1 MYRTLATILAALL
14 IAFPTVAADNSKDKE
29 KDKEKATSKPDAKES
44 AAVTKAKQK
53 LADTKIA
60 PADCDFKDEPLE
72 SVLKKLLKESDAQ
85 LSFYFD
91 NGVARHKS
99 MTYTLKEEKPLKDV
113 LDELFKKDGLGY
125 VIHRKDK
132 EADRYEGWLQ
142 IRLSNERGDEG
153 SGKDPK
159 KETKPAKG
167 ATPDKGSA
175 TTEKPSK
182 PSEVGDEDRATA
194 KLKRAKTFVEM
205 GLKDDAK
212 EYCEEIMKKYPK
224 TKAAEEAKELLEKL
238 K

>member
-14 IAFPTVAADNSKDKE
+14 IAFPTAAADNSKDKD

-53 LADTKIA
+53 LADTKIE

-72 SVLKKLLKESDAQ
+72 SVLKKLVKESAE

-91 NGVARHKS
+91 SGVPRHKS
-99 MTYTLKEEKPLKDV
+99 ITYSLKDGKSLKDV
-113 LDELFKKDGLGY
+113 LDEMFKKYDLGY

-132 EADRYEGWLQ
+132 DADRYEGWLQ
-142 IRLSNERGDEG
+142 IKLSNERGDEG

-182 PSEVGDEDRATA
+182 SSEVGDEDRATA